1 MISVPAFS
9 CADFLDLGY
18 RPDIKVLTVRWLRA
32 VSHEELRGGFEQAR
46 HLSLEQGAT
55 RWLIDVRRRTSLD
68 AVSSAWVAQDFLP
81 VVAHGLRSRLQV
93 AYLLSPA
100 REVVLRLDPGMRAA
114 TEAALAPTQPYSLR
128 TFIDE
133 GPAMQWLLT

>member
-1 MISVPAFS
+1 MNSALASS

-18 RPDIKVLTVRWLRA
+18 RADIKVLTVRWLRS
-32 VSHEELRGGFEQAR
+32 VSREELQAGFEQAR
-46 HLSLEQGAT
+46 QLSLEQEAT
-55 RWLIDVRRRTSLD
+55 RWLVDVRRRSSLD

-81 VVAHGLRSRLQV
+81 MVARGLGSRLMI

-100 REVVLRLDPGMRAA
+100 REVVLRIDPGMRAA
-114 TEAALAPTQPYSLR
+114 TEAALNSAQPYSLQ

-133 GPAMQWLLT
+133 GPATQWLLA